1 MPRFCLALLPLLGV
15 GVALAPRLAHAA
27 PPTALSLDSRADD
40 GPFAPPPDG
49 VDNGTPSENTIA
61 VGRAARRRARRN
73 REPAEPS
80 RPRKGFFIAA
90 ASAPGTSFYSDGI
103 LPLVRTSIEIGG
115 GVNDSITLG
124 ANLHLSTTFDRKY
137 VALGGDVT
145 MTGYVHK
152 GFFLR
157 AGLGAVSRQP
167 IATFVDEVYAPGV
180 GGTAGLG
187 YEFALGKWGGLA
199 LGLEYDGRYLINGI
213 GRHTALLGLRFNV
226 YPPTK
231 DER

>member
-1 MPRFCLALLPLLGV
+1 MPRSCLALTALLAG
-15 GVALAPRLAHAA
+15 GVALAPGLAHAA
-27 PPTALSLDSRADD
+27 PPTALSLDSRAADD
-40 GPFAPPPDG
+40 PYAPPPGG
-49 VDNGTPSENTIA
+49 VDNGTPSETTIA
-61 VGRAARRRARRN
+61 VGWRARRRARRDN
-73 REPAEPS
+73 GPVAPS
-80 RPRKGFFIAA
+80 RPRKGFFIGA
-90 ASAPGTSFYSDGI
+90 ASAPGTSIYSDGI

-145 MTGYVHK
+145 MTGYVHR

-157 AGLGAVSRQP
+157 GGLGAVSRQP
-167 IATFVDEVYAPGV
+167 IATFVEEVYAPGV

-187 YEFALGKWGGLA
+187 YEFALGKFGGLA
-199 LGLEYDGRYLINGI
+199 LGLEYDGRYLINGS

-226 YPPTK
+226 YPPSK